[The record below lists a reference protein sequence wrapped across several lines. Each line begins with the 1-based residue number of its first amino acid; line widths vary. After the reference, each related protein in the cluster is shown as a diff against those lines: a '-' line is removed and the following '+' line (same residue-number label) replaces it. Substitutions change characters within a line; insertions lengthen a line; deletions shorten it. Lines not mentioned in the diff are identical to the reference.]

1 MLQSAEAIN
10 PLFCL
15 MQPQTLYES
24 DTRPTDAEAGLF
36 LPSVRVSFRFDFK
49 HSLTTR

>member
-1 MLQSAEAIN
+1 MKKSRSYALGVRVN
-10 PLFCL
+10 
-15 MQPQTLYES
+15 ES